1 MTPINHGVRKS
12 RHPGAHGDIQIPRI
26 QGRPVHDGEPD
37 DHRPGITLRELEA
50 LFEEHDFNAFPVV
63 DNGAL
68 VGLVTK
74 FDFLKAFAFATTQMV
89 PQYDALMNRTV
100 GDVMTKKVVSVD
112 VTAPLTR
119 ALQLMIEMRARSF
132 PVLDEA
138 DKLVGVIAREDL
150 MEALKDSAA

>member
-1 MTPINHGVRKS
+1 MAMYKFLATTVGEYMTREPMTVS
-12 RHPGAHGDIQIPRI
+12 PGM
-26 QGRPVHDGEPD
+26 
-37 DHRPGITLRELEA
+37 TLAELEA
-50 LFEEHDFNAFPVV
+50 LFEERDFNAFPVV
-63 DNGAL
+63 DGGRL

-132 PVLDEA
+132 PVLDET

>member
-1 MTPINHGVRKS
+1 MAIYKFLEYKVGQYMTANPMTIG
-12 RHPGAHGDIQIPRI
+12 
-26 QGRPVHDGEPD
+26 
-37 DHRPGITLRELEA
+37 PGITLRELEA

-63 DNGAL
+63 ENGAL

-112 VTAPLTR
+112 ATAPLTR

-132 PVLDEA
+132 PVLDEN